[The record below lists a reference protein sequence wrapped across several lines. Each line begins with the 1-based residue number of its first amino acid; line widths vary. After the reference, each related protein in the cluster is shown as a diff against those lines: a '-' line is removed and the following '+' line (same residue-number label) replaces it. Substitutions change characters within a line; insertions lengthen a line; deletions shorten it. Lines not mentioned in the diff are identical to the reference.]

1 MSRLDDR
8 RRLLALAGSALFALG
23 PGRAAIAAGG
33 RGLLMGLHN
42 KASSVVPASAF
53 FNGQA
58 KIASNA
64 VTGQTQLA
72 GMPSSSSRSA
82 NIAKT
87 LWFDQQPSSPM
98 RFFTTSDPSSGFEYL
113 TLDLYPAGTSMSV
126 FNAATQRFDR
136 TAYGLPSFVLRAF
149 SASVALAFVVAL
161 NRFPLG
167 QWWEILLL
175 LNDAST
181 AGASVLKAWQFV
193 KGEAQN
199 SSNVQSVQIGFAN
212 VPGGQPAQPITTTS
226 QFPIFT
232 GQSGLGGQATITIG
246 GVPNATGQNSVT
258 NVVMGSVFYST
269 QPAVVGTA
277 LASAAPGPAG
287 FFTRPGFGAPGFFN
301 SAAGVS
307 TVATMGE
314 VAPDPNT
321 IGWLDNT
328 GIQNVLLPNGNWAT
342 LPTMFGDVGSQ
353 PVEPADTLYY
363 ADPYF

>member
-1 MSRLDDR
+1 VPLR
-8 RRLLALAGSALFALG
+8 RKFIAGLGLASLAGVAKAATPGGFGGVVFQSLGGATAQNPAL
-23 PGRAAIAAGG
+23 
-33 RGLLMGLHN
+33 
-42 KASSVVPASAF
+42 KPASAF
-53 FNGQA
+53 FPGQA
-58 KIASNA
+58 QIASNA

-287 FFTRPGFGAPGFFN
+287 FFTRPRFGAPGFFN